1 MHHCHIFIQLN
12 RACSIIYALSCTK
25 MWQKGFFLA
34 PEKNYLSSVSGKLSG
49 CGQIRCASTAT
60 HNKRL

>member
-1 MHHCHIFIQLN
+1 MQHCHIFIQLN
-12 RACSIIYALSCTK
+12 RACSIIYALPCTK
-25 MWQKGFFLA
+25 MWQKRFFPRL
-34 PEKNYLSSVSGKLSG
+34 EKNYLSSVSGKLSG

>member
-25 MWQKGFFLA
+25 MWQKRFFLA
-34 PEKNYLSSVSGKLSG
+34 PEKNYLSSVSGKLSW